1 MILVW
6 GSNPP
11 LTNRLLNRDIEGAL
25 SRGAKLLVIDPR
37 KTEIADKA
45 DLHVPIRPG
54 TDGALALGLLN
65 LFLLEGLYDKDFVR
79 RYTIG
84 LDALEAR
91 TKEWTP
97 ERVEK
102 TTGVPKED
110 LRRIA
115 DLIARHEP
123 TSIATRISPNH
134 ATNGCQAFRAIA
146 ALIAISGNLDAK
158 GGNVF
163 GYRLPFKS
171 YRIKERFPKVNGVGV
186 EEHPMFFRV
195 LAEAQAGCLSEGMI
209 EAKPYPI
216 KAMLVQG
223 GNPVS
228 SWPDTYTTIKA
239 LKSLEFLVVMDTFMT
254 ETAKQA
260 HIVLPAATFFERPEW
275 VDYGQ
280 MMPMSPTVILQNQVV
295 DPPQH
300 CWPDWRFWFSLG
312 RKMGYGSHYP
322 WTDIQEAINW
332 ELSPSG
338 ITFKDL
344 AENPDGIRYD
354 EIAFK
359 KYGTNGFNT
368 PSRKVELYSN
378 RLESLDQDPLPTYNE
393 STETPVSRPDLV
405 QRYPLMLIT
414 GARSGLYQHS
424 QFRQCASL
432 REHAPE
438 PEAEMNPDT
447 ARALGIRSG
456 DMIRVRTLRGAI
468 RMKALVTEMI
478 SPGILAVPHGWVD
491 GNANVLTDNARDP
504 ISGFPPFRAALC
516 NLSKTDEALDD

>member
-1 MILVW
+1 
-6 GSNPP
+6 
-11 LTNRLLNRDIEGAL
+11 
-25 SRGAKLLVIDPR
+25 
-37 KTEIADKA
+37 
-45 DLHVPIRPG
+45 
-54 TDGALALGLLN
+54 
-65 LFLLEGLYDKDFVR
+65 
-79 RYTIG
+79 
-84 LDALEAR
+84 
-91 TKEWTP
+91 
-97 ERVEK
+97 
-102 TTGVPKED
+102 
-110 LRRIA
+110 
-115 DLIARHEP
+115 
-123 TSIATRISPNH
+123 
-134 ATNGCQAFRAIA
+134 
-146 ALIAISGNLDAK
+146 
-158 GGNVF
+158 
-163 GYRLPFKS
+163 
-171 YRIKERFPKVNGVGV
+171 
-186 EEHPMFFRV
+186 
-195 LAEAQAGCLSEGMI
+195 
-209 EAKPYPI
+209 
-216 KAMLVQG
+216 
-223 GNPVS
+223 
-228 SWPDTYTTIKA
+228 
-239 LKSLEFLVVMDTFMT
+239 
-254 ETAKQA
+254 
-260 HIVLPAATFFERPEW
+260 
-275 VDYGQ
+275 
-280 MMPMSPTVILQNQVV
+280 
-295 DPPQH
+295 
-300 CWPDWRFWFSLG
+300 
-312 RKMGYGSHYP
+312 
-322 WTDIQEAINW
+322 
-332 ELSPSG
+332 
-338 ITFKDL
+338 L